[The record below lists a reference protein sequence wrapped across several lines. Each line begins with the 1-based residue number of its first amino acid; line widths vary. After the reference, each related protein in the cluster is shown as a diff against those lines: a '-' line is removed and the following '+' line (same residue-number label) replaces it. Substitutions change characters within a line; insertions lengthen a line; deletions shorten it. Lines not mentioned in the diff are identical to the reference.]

1 MNPGGSHPGNSRG
14 AFPDVLPHSLPGTRV
29 AGRFQTLQT
38 VRTST
43 LNDASFGIDLQ
54 TGQSVIIRS
63 VEIPSLAPGSLLQL
77 EHEAKILQ
85 QLTHPNVAVLLY
97 TGQTDDRFWMV
108 FDAENKETLHQRLH
122 SVGPFNLIDA
132 LDTTTQL
139 LNSLVKLHRNGLTPR
154 SLLPINVLIGT
165 GPSAGEVQLM
175 GLDTY
180 DPVHAISSI
189 HISDW
194 SLLEL
199 AQFLPPELSGVSNEP
214 FSELSNI
221 YSIGCLLYWVLS
233 GKTPYT
239 ARTLNE
245 LLLKQATNPYS
256 KLREYGVSVPRVLDE
271 ILDRSLCR
279 EQRGRYQ
286 SIEAM
291 AADVESL
298 LMALKDG
305 DPDPDLTVGGRDYR
319 RSLLRPAFVARTQ
332 ELEQLDT
339 LIRNTLSG
347 SADIAFLEGD
357 SGYGKSRLLAEFA
370 QRATQAGITVF
381 RSQAK
386 SDSAQQ
392 SYEIFEGI
400 AEGLLEVSEKRPELS
415 EQIRVA
421 LNEQCDV
428 IATALPQLTKIFPD
442 ANSNQHPSI
451 HLGES
456 RTLSAVVHLFD
467 ALGSDDHP
475 ALIILDDCQWA
486 SDLVAR
492 LAQHWQISRSGKPKY
507 GRHVQLL
514 LAFRSE
520 EIPEDHI
527 LRKSTPDLHIR
538 LGALDAKD
546 VRRLVETM
554 AGPLP
559 DAVVETVV
567 RLANGVPFMASAI
580 LQGLFETRAIVAGT
594 EGWIVDEF
602 ALGQAS
608 SSSHAAEFLARRL
621 ELLAPDTLQ
630 LLSMGAILGSQFD
643 LFIAKELAQLSSSQA
658 FEAVHD
664 AGKRNLMWCQFHDG
678 QCRFVHD
685 KVRESLLAILTPE
698 EKCDRHRQAAALLKR
713 RFPDRIPELAYH
725 LDAAGD
731 SNEAL
736 PYALEAAK
744 HAKAHYSL
752 EQAEQQYRIACRGIV
767 GLQLETQFEIV
778 DGLGEVLMLRGNYDE
793 AESFFNQA
801 AQLAQDT
808 AARANVHRKQGELRK
823 KRGDMEGAI
832 VEFETALRLLGEN
845 VPRFQITIALCL
857 VWEVLVQIL
866 HTALPRIFRH
876 RRKSLPNQDQRLTL
890 QLYSGL
896 SHGSWYCR
904 SLPLAMWS
912 HLRGMNLGEIY
923 PPTLE
928 LAQSYSDHAPAML
941 LVAAFNRG
949 IKYVKRS
956 YDIRYELGD
965 HWGQGQSLSFHGII
979 CYASSR
985 YEEAIEK
992 CERAVQILERTG
1004 DFWQV
1009 HIARYQIA
1017 ASYYRLGNFEKATE
1031 EARKNYASGILLGD
1045 TQASGINLDIWAM
1058 TTSGLLPEAI
1068 VQEEMKR
1075 ERPDAQGRAQLALA
1089 RAIQLIG
1096 TGQPLSAASLLAE
1109 THEMVVDAGVMN
1121 PYTTPVIAW
1130 LATAYR
1136 MSAETQVSVSLY
1148 QRLRLLKKAR
1158 SCVRRFLLHS
1168 WRFPNDRPHIYR
1180 ELALIEMLLGRQRR
1194 AWRAIKKSHAL
1205 ATSQGARVELATTE
1219 QARTRI
1225 AAEFGKSVSLSES
1238 GTTPGLNSD
1247 LSYTQLAFGL
1257 TPTKGVATLSV
1268 IDRFETLLK
1277 AGRVI
1282 SSALTHDAICR
1293 ETISATTRLLRSN
1306 QAHILWKDELTSLST
1321 TERLKHITRLGVN
1334 PILVD
1339 QVLADLRVVVDRTNK
1354 PVSASESHTS
1364 LIGAPIFVRGTP
1376 VAVLTVIN
1384 DYQKDFFRSDEERI
1398 VEFIATLAGAAFENS
1413 EGFMELERL
1422 NSTLEQRV
1430 NDRTAAL
1437 EERATLLAWTNEKLE
1452 TTASELRKTQSRL
1465 LTSMQAAEAA
1475 NEAKSRFLAAM
1486 SHEIRT
1492 PMNGIIG
1499 MSELALR
1506 TELIDRQKSYVSTI
1520 SKSAKSLLA
1529 ILNDILD
1536 FSKIEA
1542 GKMEIDS
1549 IPFDIDETLAD
1560 TVRLF
1565 SAAASQKGLNL
1576 SFHTQG
1582 DIPTQLIGD
1591 PNRLRQILINLL
1603 GNAIKFTEKGSID
1616 LIARIDRQSRAETV
1630 LHFEVRDTGIGI
1642 PADQQA
1648 RIFRAF
1654 DQGEVSITRRYGGTG
1669 LGLSISL
1676 QLASLMNGE
1685 LWVESNEGNGSA
1697 FHLLVP
1703 LLNPVQQVPM
1713 SLPAQ
1718 TPPPV
1723 EKIFIY
1729 APSKTNLSWHQKL
1742 FAPSIANVVGVCDQ
1756 KEVRPLLAA
1765 EPNRPSDVYLFD
1777 LDLDCDTDLA
1787 MIDQIV
1793 QSNLIDSKKTLVLIP
1808 AGTETFTEKLRQL
1821 QALHVIEKPITNSA
1835 LLNLIHALADSTHTP
1850 QDTTIEA
1857 RLDSER
1863 RQILVV
1869 DDSLINLEV
1878 ASGIMELMGHNV
1890 QLAENGAQAIDLFQT
1905 KQFDIVF
1912 MDLEMP
1918 DMNGLETTALIRKW
1932 EQESQRAATPIF
1944 AMTAHVV
1951 EPLRLQ
1957 CLEIGMNG
1965 NVSKP
1970 IDAEQIQNLLNSL
1983 PSRVPPPITSGM
1995 GADRLASS
2003 TQTKRLS
2010 TIYN

>member
-1 MNPGGSHPGNSRG
+1 MNPVGSHPENVGETISSM
-14 AFPDVLPHSLPGTRV
+14 LPHSLPGTRV
-29 AGRFQTLQT
+29 AGRFQPLQA
-38 VRTST
+38 VGAST
-43 LNDASFGIDLQ
+43 LNDTSFGIDLQ
-54 TGQSVIIRS
+54 TGRSILIRS
-63 VEIPSLAPGSLLQL
+63 VEIPLLAPGSLLQL
-77 EHEAKILQ
+77 EHEAKILEQ
-85 QLTHPNVAVLLY
+85 IHHPNVAKLIY
-97 TGQTDDRFWMV
+97 TGQADERFWMV
-108 FDAENKETLHQRLH
+108 FDAENKETLQQRLH
-122 SVGPFNLIDA
+122 STGPFDLIDA
-132 LDTTTQL
+132 LDTTGQL
-139 LNSLVKLHRNGLTPR
+139 LNSLIRLHRNGLTPR
-154 SLLPINVLIGT
+154 SLLPNHVLIRT
-165 GPSAGEVQLM
+165 GPGVGEVQLM

-180 DPVHAISSI
+180 DPVHAI
-189 HISDW
+189 HGVHLSDW

-199 AQFLPPELSGVSNEP
+199 AQFQPPEMNGVINEP

-221 YSIGCLLYWVLS
+221 YSVGCLLYWTLS

-239 ARTLNE
+239 ARTLNK
-245 LLLKQATNPYS
+245 LLLQQATHPFS
-256 KLREYGVSVPRVLDE
+256 RLREHGIAVPRVLEE
-271 ILDRSLCR
+271 ILDRALCR

-291 AADVESL
+291 AADIDSL

-305 DPDPDLTVGGRDYR
+305 DSDPDLTVGAKDYR
-319 RSLLRPAFVARTQ
+319 RSLLRPAFIARTQ
-332 ELEQLDT
+332 ELDQLDT
-339 LIRNTLSG
+339 VIRNTLSG
-347 SADIAFLEGD
+347 SADIAFLEGE
-357 SGYGKSRLLAEFA
+357 SGYGKSRLLTEFA
-370 QRATQAGITVF
+370 QRATQAGLTVF

-386 SDSAQQ
+386 PDSAQQ
-392 SYEIFEGI
+392 SYEIFDGI
-400 AEGLLEVSEKRPELS
+400 TEGLLEVSEKRPELR
-415 EQIRVA
+415 EQIIA
-421 LNEQCDV
+421 TLNEQCDV
-428 IATALPQLTKIFPD
+428 IATALPQLARMFPE
-442 ANSNQHPSI
+442 ANPNQEPSI

-467 ALGSDDHP
+467 AMGSDDHP

-486 SDLVAR
+486 SDIVSKLI
-492 LAQHWQISRSGKPKY
+492 QHWQISRSGKSKY

-514 LAFRSE
+514 LAFRTE
-520 EIPEDHI
+520 EIPYDHP
-527 LRKSTPDLHIR
+527 LRKLTPDLHIQ
-538 LGALDAKD
+538 LGPLDARD
-546 VRRLVETM
+546 IRRLIETM

-580 LQGLFETRAIVAGT
+580 LQGLFESHAIVAGT
-594 EGWIVDEF
+594 DGWIVDEF

-608 SSSHAAEFLARRL
+608 SSSHAAEFLTRRL
-621 ELLAPDTLQ
+621 KLLNSETLQ
-630 LLSMGAILGSQFD
+630 LMTMGAVLGSQFD

-685 KVRESLLAILTPE
+685 KIRESLLSLLTPE
-698 EKCDRHRQAAALLKR
+698 EKADRHRKAAALLKR

-731 SNEAL
+731 SNDAL

-744 HAKAHYSL
+744 FAKTRYSL
-752 EQAEQQYRIACRGIV
+752 EQAEQQYRIAYRGIV
-767 GLQLETQFEIV
+767 GLPFETQFETV
-778 DGLGEVLMLRGNYDE
+778 DGLGEVLMLRGKYDE
-793 AESFFNQA
+793 AESLFNEA
-801 AQLAQDT
+801 AGLAQGTSD
-808 AARANVHRKQGELRK
+808 RANVHRKQGELRK

-832 VEFETALRLLGEN
+832 SEFETALRLLGET
-845 VPRFQITIALCL
+845 VPRSRIMIALCL
-857 VWEVLVQIL
+857 IWEVLIQIL
-866 HTALPRIFRH
+866 HTTFPRIFRH
-876 RRKSLPNQDQRLTL
+876 RRKSQPNHDQRLTL

-896 SHGSWYCR
+896 SHGNWYCR

-912 HLRGMNLGEIY
+912 HLRGLNQGEAY

-941 LVAAFNRG
+941 LVAAFGRG

-956 YDIRYELGD
+956 YEIRCDLGD
-965 HWGQGQSLSFHGII
+965 HWGQGQSLSFHGIL
-979 CYASSR
+979 CYASAR

-1031 EARKNYASGILLGD
+1031 EARKNYTSGILLGD

-1058 TTSGLLPEAI
+1058 TTAGLLPEGI
-1068 VQEEMKR
+1068 VKEEMKR
-1075 ERPDAQGRAQLALA
+1075 ERPDAQGRAQVALA

-1096 TGQPLSAASLLAE
+1096 TGQPLQAATLLAE
-1109 THEMVVDAGVMN
+1109 THEMVIAAGVMN

-1136 MSAETQVSVSLY
+1136 MSAETQASVSLY
-1148 QRLRLLKKAR
+1148 QRIQLLKKAR
-1158 SCVRRFLLHS
+1158 HCVRKLLWHA
-1168 WRFPNDRPHIYR
+1168 WRFPNDTPHIYR

-1194 AWRAIKKSHAL
+1194 AWRAIQKSHAL
-1205 ATSQGARVELATTE
+1205 AAVQGAKVELATTD
-1219 QARTRI
+1219 QVRTRI
-1225 AAEFGKSVSLSES
+1225 AAEFGKSISLSES
-1238 GTTPGLNSD
+1238 GAIPCLNSD
-1247 LSYTQLAFGL
+1247 LAYTQLAFGL
-1257 TPTKGVATLSV
+1257 TPSKGAATLSV

-1293 ETISATTRLLRSN
+1293 ETISASKRLLRSN
-1306 QAHILWKDELTSLST
+1306 QAHILWKDELTALST
-1321 TERLKHITRLGVN
+1321 TERLKQITRRGIN

-1339 QVLADLRVVVDRTNK
+1339 QVLDELRVIVDLSSK
-1354 PVSASESHTS
+1354 PVSALESHTS

-1384 DYQKDFFRSDEERI
+1384 DYQKDFFKSDEVRI

-1452 TTASELRKTQSRL
+1452 VTATELRKTQSRL
-1465 LTSMQAAEAA
+1465 LTSMRAAETA

-1506 TELIDRQKSYVSTI
+1506 TELTDRQKSYISTI

-1529 ILNDILD
+1529 ILNDVLD

-1549 IPFDIDETLAD
+1549 ISFDIDETLVD

-1565 SAAASQKGLNL
+1565 SAAASQKGLDFN
-1576 SFHTQG
+1576 FHVQRN
-1582 DIPTQLIGD
+1582 IPQHLIGD

-1603 GNAIKFTEKGSID
+1603 GNALKFTEKGSVD
-1616 LIARIDRQSRAETV
+1616 LIANIDHQTESETV

-1642 PADQQA
+1642 PADQLN
-1648 RIFRAF
+1648 RIFNAF

-1669 LGLSISL
+1669 LGLSISQ
-1676 QLASLMNGE
+1676 QLASLMNAE
-1685 LWVESNEGNGSA
+1685 LWVESAEGKGSV
-1697 FHLLVP
+1697 FHLRIPFKNAQQSEDGRKLHLMMYP
-1703 LLNPVQQVPM
+1703 LGCAYVY
-1713 SLPAQ
+1713 
-1718 TPPPV
+1718 T
-1723 EKIFIY
+1723 
-1729 APSKTNLSWHQKL
+1729 PSKSSLGWYREQL
-1742 FAPSIANVVGVCDQ
+1742 EPSVACVVGSNDLA
-1756 KEVRPLLAA
+1756 EVERSFSVSQPKKY
-1765 EPNRPSDVYLFD
+1765 DGYVFD
-1777 LDLDCDTDLA
+1777 LDLNCEAALV
-1787 MIDQIV
+1787 MIDRLI
-1793 QSNLIDSKKTLVLIP
+1793 QSGAIPSHSTLILVP
-1808 AGTETFTEKLRQL
+1808 AGTTSLTDSFFHLKPVR
-1821 QALHVIEKPITNSA
+1821 IFEKPITKAKLQDEIVS
-1835 LLNLIHALADSTHTP
+1835 LTKPKQLIGQSC
-1850 QDTTIEA
+1850 
-1857 RLDSER
+1857 LDSNPDSEKR
-1863 RQILVV
+1863 RVLVV
-1869 DDSLINLEV
+1869 DDSIINLEV
-1878 ASGIMELMGHNV
+1878 ASGIMELMGHEV
-1890 QLAENGAQAIDLFQT
+1890 QMAESGKEAFELFQT
-1905 KQFDIVF
+1905 QRFDIVF

-1918 DMNGLETTALIRKW
+1918 DMNGLAATTLIRQW
-1932 EQESQRAATPIF
+1932 EQETKRPATPIF
-1944 AMTAHVV
+1944 AMTAHVI

-1970 IDAEQIQNLLNSL
+1970 IDAEQIQELLNSL
-1983 PSRVPPPITSGM
+1983 PSVRPQTPAPAVI
-1995 GADRLASS
+1995 ADEIASS
-2003 TQTKRLS
+2003 TPNARLS
-2010 TIYN
+2010 TI